1 MRLKNPEFLL
11 FFLLWIP
18 MIWVY
23 IRRERKYRPAVRF
36 SDTGI
41 INQLPKSVFIK
52 ARHILVALRLIGVG
66 LLIVALAR
74 PQEGRSD
81 EEVTT
86 EGVDIMLVLD
96 ISESMQALDFQP
108 ENRLSVAKN
117 TIADFIKKRQ
127 HDRIGLV
134 VFASRSYTKCPLT
147 LDYNVLHTFLDDI
160 TFSNIS
166 FQTAIGTALATAAN
180 RLKDSPSKSKVII
193 LATDGANNAGDIPPL
208 TAAQAAHEF
217 GIKIYTI
224 GIGKEG
230 QVPFPVQMQN
240 PFTGQVYKQVQMM
253 NSDLDEKS
261 LLDIANTTGGKFFRA
276 TNSEKLKEIYDQ
288 INKLEKTEIKTKIY
302 TSYNEKFYIWL
313 WAGFLLLVSE
323 LILSQTRFRRIP

>member
-1 MRLKNPEFLL
+1 MRFKNPEFLL
-11 FFLLWIP
+11 LLLVWIP

-23 IRRERKYRPAVRF
+23 ILRARRSRAALRF
-36 SDTGI
+36 PDLGI
-41 INQLPKSVFIK
+41 IKQLPSSIFIK
-52 ARHILVALRLIGVG
+52 ARHLLLALRLLGVG

-117 TIADFIKKRQ
+117 TIADFINKRQ

-134 VFASRSYTKCPLT
+134 VFAARSYTKCPLT
-147 LDYNVLHTFLDDI
+147 LDYNVVHTFLKDI
-160 TFSNIS
+160 TFSEIS
-166 FQTAIGTALATAAN
+166 FQTAIGTAIATASN
-180 RLKDSPSKSKVII
+180 RLKDSPAKSKVII

-208 TAAQAAHEF
+208 TAAKAAHEF

-224 GIGKEG
+224 GIGKTG

-240 PFTGQVYKQVQMM
+240 PFTGEIIKQVQMM
-253 NSDLDEKS
+253 ESDLDEKS
-261 LLDIANTTGGKFFRA
+261 LTEIATTTGGKFFRA
-276 TNSEKLKEIYDQ
+276 TNAEKLKQIYEN
-288 INKLEKTEIKTKIY
+288 INKLEKTEVKTKIY
-302 TSYNEKFYIWL
+302 TSYNEKFYSWL
-313 WAGFLLLVSE
+313 WVGFVLIILE
-323 LILSQTRFRRIP
+323 LILSHTRFRRIP

>member
-1 MRLKNPEFLL
+1 MRFKNPEFLL
-11 FFLLWIP
+11 LLLMWIP

-23 IRRERKYRPAVRF
+23 IRRELKYKPAVRF
-36 SDTGI
+36 SDLGI
-41 INQLPKSVFIK
+41 IEQLPKSVFIR
-52 ARHILVALRLIGVG
+52 ARHVLLVLRLLGVG
-66 LLIVALAR
+66 LLTVALAR

-86 EGVDIMLVLD
+86 EGVDILLVLD

-108 ENRLSVAKN
+108 ENRLSVAKK
-117 TIADFIKKRQ
+117 TINDFILKRQ

-134 VFASRSYTKCPLT
+134 VFAARSYTKCPLT
-147 LDYNVLHTFLDDI
+147 LDYNVLSTLLDEI
-160 TFSNIS
+160 TFSDIS
-166 FQTAIGTALATAAN
+166 FQTAIGTAIATASN

-208 TAAQAAHEF
+208 TAANAAKEF
-217 GIKIYTI
+217 GIKIYTV

-261 LLDIANTTGGKFFRA
+261 LTDIANATGGKFFRA
-276 TNSEKLKEIYDQ
+276 TNAEKLKEIYDQ
-288 INKLEKTEIKTKIY
+288 INNLEKTEIKTKTY
-302 TSYNEKFYIWL
+302 TSYNEKFYPWL
-313 WAGFLLLVSE
+313 WAGFTLLMLE
-323 LILSQTRFRRIP
+323 LLLSQTRFRRIP

>member
-11 FFLLWIP
+11 FFLVWIP
-18 MIWVY
+18 MFWVY

-36 SDTGI
+36 SDLAI
-41 INQLPKSVFIK
+41 INQLPKSLFIK
-52 ARHILVALRLIGVG
+52 ARHILFALRLIGVG

-108 ENRLSVAKN
+108 ENRLSVAKS

-134 VFASRSYTKCPLT
+134 AFASRSYTKCPLT
-147 LDYNVLHTFLDDI
+147 LDYNVLHTFLNDI
-160 TFSNIS
+160 TFSDIS
-166 FQTAIGTALATAAN
+166 FQTAIGTAIATAAN
-180 RLKDSPSKSKVII
+180 RLKDSPSKSKIII

-261 LLDIANTTGGKFFRA
+261 LIGIANATGGKFFRA

-302 TSYNEKFYIWL
+302 TSYNENFYIWL
-313 WAGFLLLVSE
+313 WAGFLLLISE

>member
-1 MRLKNPEFLL
+1 MRFKNPEFLL
-11 FFLLWIP
+11 LLLIWIP

-23 IRRERKYRPAVRF
+23 IRRERKYKPAVRF
-36 SDTGI
+36 SDLAI
-41 INQLPKSVFIK
+41 IEQLPKSVFIR
-52 ARHILVALRLIGVG
+52 ARHILLALRLLGVG

-108 ENRLSVAKN
+108 ENRLAVAKK
-117 TIADFIKKRQ
+117 TIAEFILKRQ

-134 VFASRSYTKCPLT
+134 VFAARSFTKCPLT
-147 LDYNVLHTFLDDI
+147 LDYNVLATFLDDI
-160 TFSNIS
+160 TFSDIS
-166 FQTAIGTALATAAN
+166 FKTAIGTGIATASN

-208 TAAQAAHEF
+208 TAANAAKEF

-240 PFTGQVYKQVQMM
+240 PFTGQIVKQVQMM

-261 LLDIANTTGGKFFRA
+261 LNEIANVTGGKFFRA
-276 TNSEKLKEIYDQ
+276 TNAENLKEIYEQ
-288 INKLEKTEIKTKIY
+288 INNLEKTEIKTKIY
-302 TSYNEKFYIWL
+302 TSYNEKFYPWL
-313 WAGFLLLVSE
+313 WAGFILLMLE
-323 LILSQTRFRRIP
+323 LLLSQTRFRRIP

>member
-1 MRLKNPEFLL
+1 MRFKNPEFLL
-11 FFLLWIP
+11 FLLVWIP
-18 MIWVY
+18 IIWVY
-23 IRRERKYRPAVRF
+23 IRRESKYKPAVRF
-36 SDTGI
+36 SDLAI
-41 INQLPKSVFIK
+41 IEQLPKSFFIQ
-52 ARHILVALRLIGVG
+52 ARHILLVLRLLGVG

-108 ENRLSVAKN
+108 ENRLVVAKK
-117 TIADFIKKRQ
+117 TIAEFIAKRQ

-134 VFASRSYTKCPLT
+134 IFASRSYTKCPLT
-147 LDYNVLHTFLDDI
+147 LDYNVLSTFLDDI
-160 TFSNIS
+160 TFSEIS
-166 FQTAIGTALATAAN
+166 QSTAIGTAIATASN

-193 LATDGANNAGDIPPL
+193 LATDGANNAGDIPPI
-208 TAAQAAHEF
+208 TAATAAKEF

-253 NSDLDEKS
+253 NSDIDEKS
-261 LLDIANTTGGKFFRA
+261 LNEIANVTGGKFFRA
-276 TNSEKLKEIYDQ
+276 TNAEKLKEIYEQ
-288 INKLEKTEIKTKIY
+288 INNLEKTEIKTKIY
-302 TSYNEKFYIWL
+302 TSYNEKFYPWL
-313 WAGFLLLVSE
+313 WTGFILLMLE
-323 LILSQTRFRRIP
+323 LLLSQTRFRRIP